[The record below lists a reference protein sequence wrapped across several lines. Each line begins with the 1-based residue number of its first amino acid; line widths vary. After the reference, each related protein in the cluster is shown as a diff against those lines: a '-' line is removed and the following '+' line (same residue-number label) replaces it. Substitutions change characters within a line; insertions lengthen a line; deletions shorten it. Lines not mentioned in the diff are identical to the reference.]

1 MITDI
6 LLEMACLVL
15 GFALVGYLL
24 SRLLGRNDVADILWG
39 LGFVVVAFY
48 LFHNHHLHQRGLLIC
63 LLVVLWGLRLSGYLA
78 LRNLQKTEDFRYKK
92 WREAWGPAFWWRSL
106 LQVFL
111 LQGFFMYLIAL
122 PLAFAAWDGSTL
134 KLVDSIL
141 DPFAMGGTLIWAIGF
156 GWQAVADAQLYRF
169 SQHKQSG
176 QILTTGL
183 WALSRH
189 PNYFG
194 EILMWWGIWIITME
208 WWTIISPI
216 TITWLLVR
224 VSGVPM
230 LEARYKDNPDYAAYV
245 QRTPALLPKISVW
258 FT

>member
-6 LLEMACLVL
+6 LLDIAWLVT
-15 GFALVGYLL
+15 GFALVGYAI
-24 SRLLGRNDVADILWG
+24 SRLVGRNDVADILWG
-39 LGFVVVAFY
+39 IGFVVIAFY
-48 LFHNHHLHQRGLLIC
+48 IFHNYHLHQRGKLIC

-78 LRNLQKTEDFRYKK
+78 LRNLQKAEDFRYKK
-92 WREAWGPAFWWRSL
+92 WREEWGNTFWWRSL

-111 LQGFFMYLIAL
+111 LQGFFLYLIAL
-122 PLAFAAWDGSTL
+122 PLAYAAWDGSSL

-141 DPFAMGGTLIWAIGF
+141 DPFSIGGSLIWLIGF

-169 SQHKQSG
+169 QKNRQPG

-194 EILMWWGIWIITME
+194 EILMWWGIWIITLE
-208 WWTIISPI
+208 WWTIISPL
-216 TITWLLVR
+216 TITLLLLR

-230 LEARYKDNPDYAAYV
+230 LEAKYKNNAAYADYV
-245 QRTPALLPKISVW
+245 KRTPALIPKKGSSAA
-258 FT
+258 

>member
-1 MITDI
+1 MIADI
-6 LLEMACLVL
+6 LVEIAWLIT
-15 GFALVGYLL
+15 GFALVGYAISWLAD
-24 SRLLGRNDVADILWG
+24 RNDVADILWG
-39 LGFVVVAFY
+39 MGFVVIAFY
-48 LFHNHHLHQRGLLIC
+48 IFQNYHLHPRGKLIC

-78 LRNLQKTEDFRYKK
+78 LRNLQKAEDFRYKK
-92 WREAWGPAFWWRSL
+92 WREEWGHTFWWRSL

-111 LQGFFMYLIAL
+111 LQGFFLYLIAL
-122 PLAFAAWDGSTL
+122 PLAYAALDGSTL

-141 DPFAMGGTLIWAIGF
+141 DPFTIGGTLLWAIGF

-169 SQHKQSG
+169 QKNRQPG

-194 EILMWWGIWIITME
+194 EILMWWGIWVISLE

-230 LEARYKDNPDYAAYV
+230 LEAKYRNNTAYAAYV
-245 QRTPALLPKISVW
+245 KRTPALLPRW
-258 FT
+258 RG